1 MKCSWLNPGGESW
14 NSLAIHR
21 HIGCKCCWIL
31 SDHSAS
37 GSARSSLNLGFLS
50 TIWGWVKTYEIT
62 IVGRLTG
69 YGKYYVIKFLMF
81 SAHQSKLFLI
91 FFDEL
96 MNSRQWTKNLAL
108 NWLLSLWMTSF
119 PSNMCCWSPT
129 LLLYHWHVLIACCAH
144 DMSLRSSFSVFQPSL
159 WICIYFFET
168 EYFECGVPSCVC
180 ASSCCTER
188 YKLLWGFVFP
198 VLSPCWFA
206 EIRLAEHWYVWHCLT
221 LCGYVWQKILA
232 TEFKQRAFLPV
243 QREFLPVPWGDG
255 SVRCD
260 AHAIRSS
267 LQPFSED
274 VGIRSHGHKDHKDHK
289 DRSSVF
295 FHFYIE

>member
-159 WICIYFFET
+159 CESASTFSKLSTLNAVSHHVFVPPAATQKDINYYGVLFFQ
-168 EYFECGVPSCVC
+168 
-180 ASSCCTER
+180 CC
-188 YKLLWGFVFP
+188 P
-198 VLSPCWFA
+198 
-206 EIRLAEHWYVWHCLT
+206 
-221 LCGYVWQKILA
+221 
-232 TEFKQRAFLPV
+232 
-243 QREFLPVPWGDG
+243 
-255 SVRCD
+255 
-260 AHAIRSS
+260 HADLR
-267 LQPFSED
+267 
-274 VGIRSHGHKDHKDHK
+274 K
-289 DRSSVF
+289 
-295 FHFYIE
+295 